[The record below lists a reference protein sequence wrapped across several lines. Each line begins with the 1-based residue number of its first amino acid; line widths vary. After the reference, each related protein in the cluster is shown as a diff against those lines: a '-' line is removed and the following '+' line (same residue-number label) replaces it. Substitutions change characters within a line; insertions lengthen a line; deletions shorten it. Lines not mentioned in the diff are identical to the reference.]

1 MTKTPPSARRE
12 RRESRWLSRRGFLSL
27 AGVAGLL
34 GVGSTAGCSFEENP
48 QKTVLRGTTMGTYY
62 AITYLA
68 TAKTPPQAEVR
79 DKVEARFAAINH
91 QMSTFIPES
100 ELSRFNQFRKVDT
113 PFPVS
118 PEVITVMREAV
129 RLNKVAEGKL
139 DVTVGPLVNLWGF
152 GPEGRPN
159 KIPNDAQI
167 DETKAKCGIEHLE
180 VLDNAL
186 VKKIPEFYVDLS
198 SIAKGYGVD
207 SIAWELE
214 ALGVER
220 YLIDVGGEVRGQ
232 GAGTRGGPWRVA
244 VERPVPHGDASLDR
258 VIHLVNT
265 SVATSGDYRNYFE
278 ENGHRFSH
286 TIDPQ
291 TGRPITHNL
300 ASVTVMDASCMT
312 ADGLATGLDVLGPE
326 EGMKQATKL
335 NLACI
340 MIVKEDGAFRE
351 ITSPAWRRQMQ

>member
-12 RRESRWLSRRGFLSL
+12 RGESRRLSRRGFLSL
-27 AGVAGLL
+27 AGVTGLL
-34 GVGSTAGCSFEENP
+34 GLGSATGCSVEENP

-68 TAKTPPQAEVR
+68 TAKTPPQAVVR
-79 DKVEARFAAINH
+79 DKVEARFAAVNH
-91 QMSTFIPES
+91 QMSTFLPDS
-100 ELSRFNQFRKVDT
+100 ELSRFNRFRKVDT

-118 PEVITVMREAV
+118 PEVLTVMREAV
-129 RLNKVAEGKL
+129 RLNKITKGKL

-159 KIPNDAQI
+159 RIPNDAQI
-167 DETKAKCGIEHLE
+167 EETKQKCGIENLE
-180 VLDNAL
+180 ILDNAL
-186 VKKIPEFYVDLS
+186 VKKIPELYVDLS

-207 SIAWELE
+207 SIAGELE
-214 ALGVER
+214 ELGVER
-220 YLIDVGGEVRGQ
+220 YLVDVGGEVRGQ

-291 TGRPITHNL
+291 TGRPITHTL
-300 ASVTVMDASCMT
+300 ASVTVMDQSCMT
-312 ADGLATGLDVLGPE
+312 ADGLATGLDVLGPQ